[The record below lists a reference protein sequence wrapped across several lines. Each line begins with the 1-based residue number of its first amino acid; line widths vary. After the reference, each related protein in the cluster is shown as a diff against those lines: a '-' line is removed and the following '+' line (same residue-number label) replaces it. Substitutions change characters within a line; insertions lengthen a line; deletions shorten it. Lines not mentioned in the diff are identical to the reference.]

1 MQQRQRRGEAPR
13 GEEGYEPVVHGGV
26 NLFFFASLRSTRNRM
41 HWHVLKK
48 TNGGRREE
56 KKEQRGRNT
65 TGKVER
71 AIA

>member
-1 MQQRQRRGEAPR
+1 
-13 GEEGYEPVVHGGV
+13 
-26 NLFFFASLRSTRNRM
+26 M

-71 AIA
+71 AIV